1 MGFMGIVVVFREWL
15 FNDVAK
21 SWMFIDFKKN
31 LKIRLSSVGQTYLVY
46 TILHVHVWNALT
58 CLHGTMTSEYFDLDP
73 SALQSYFILFSRL
86 GDMR

>member
-1 MGFMGIVVVFREWL
+1 MSMVVLLLFSVTLTLFMGFMGIVVVFREWL

-46 TILHVHVWNALT
+46 TILHVHV
-58 CLHGTMTSEYFDLDP
+58 
-73 SALQSYFILFSRL
+73 
-86 GDMR
+86 